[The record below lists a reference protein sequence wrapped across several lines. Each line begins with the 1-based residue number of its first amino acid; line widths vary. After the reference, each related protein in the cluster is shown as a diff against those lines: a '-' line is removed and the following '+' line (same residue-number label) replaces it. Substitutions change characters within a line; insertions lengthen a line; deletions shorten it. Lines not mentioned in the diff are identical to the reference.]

1 MATFTPKKT
10 TERNRLD
17 TPGGPKEHTG
27 QKLTRKD
34 FPTPKQIAPIIGSAR
49 LVGYLP
55 IRNKCRGVYETENGA
70 WFHLPPSGTK
80 TYCTER
86 VDDVVQFEGKDEEE
100 NEENELEDEQHQD
113 RDDQD
118 EEKEPDQREPD
129 QAEEEE
135 NEQNEENKQN
145 ELDDEVHQHQ
155 HQDEEKEKE
164 PEEEENKQK
173 ELYEQ
178 KESTEPTR
186 ADFSFPERHS
196 NACLVGCTVVNERY
210 QPVYETTQ
218 GQMYYINSNGNK
230 SNYIKKYDNRIVQ
243 YFDTLERVEQEKDHV
258 PPDNNCT
265 IKDVMKELREGT
277 RILMPPLVVTSFGG
291 SAKSCNRNTDLH
303 VIQGNGQTE
312 RAAWANK
319 RSMEV
324 IEHLRTVK
332 HSIKDKGR
340 VLLFDSEPRIKRK
353 TQDSHV
359 EYATSGQGKKT
370 CVMKISPYASQDVDN
385 EIYKDFEFL
394 NSLGFR
400 QGHWKTGQPQ
410 MGTTPNREWE
420 PLYRLALRAAAV
432 AVFFISHRSVA
443 SKNCKSE
450 VQFYK
455 KMRDEADLD
464 PKNKKRYRALVVAL
478 HKHGSGAEGFQR
490 KKKEYESL
498 QHEFKTHPHLASDG
512 DTNYFEMHQ
521 GAVAPSNEDETKRLV
536 NMLKQ
541 MKLNGEL
548 VANVTPR
555 EYTDQVIEILEG
567 FGY

>member
-1 MATFTPKKT
+1 MY
-10 TERNRLD
+10 E
-17 TPGGPKEHTG
+17 
-27 QKLTRKD
+27 
-34 FPTPKQIAPIIGSAR
+34 
-49 LVGYLP
+49 
-55 IRNKCRGVYETENGA
+55 VY
-70 WFHLPPSGTK
+70 
-80 TYCTER
+80 
-86 VDDVVQFEGKDEEE
+86 
-100 NEENELEDEQHQD
+100 QHHYQ
-113 RDDQD
+113 DDQG
-118 EEKEPDQREPD
+118 EEKEKGKEPD

-135 NEQNEENKQN
+135 SE
-145 ELDDEVHQHQ
+145 
-155 HQDEEKEKE
+155 
-164 PEEEENKQK
+164 QK
-173 ELYEQ
+173 EMYEQ
-178 KESTEPTR
+178 KEGKEGKAPTQNVRKQQKEQKEQTESKESKEPTR

-196 NACLVGCTVVNERY
+196 DAFLVGCTVVNERY

-218 GQMYYINSNGNK
+218 GQMYYVNSNGNK

-319 RSMEV
+319 RSMQV

-340 VLLFDSEPRIKRK
+340 VLLFDKEPRIKRK

-359 EYATSGQGKKT
+359 EYATGQGKKN

-410 MGTTPNREWE
+410 MGTTPNKEWE

-432 AVFFISHRSVA
+432 VIFFISHRSVA

-455 KMRDEADLD
+455 KMRGEADLD
-464 PKNKKRYRALVVAL
+464 PKNNNRYRALVVAL

-490 KKKEYESL
+490 KKKEYENL
-498 QHEFKTHPHLASDG
+498 QHDFKTHPFLASDG
-512 DTNYFEMHQ
+512 DRNYFEMHQ